1 MGALVFVTADA
12 GGFRK
17 VGFEHVCNVA
27 GEAVVGGHDHHLE
40 VQAERAVVQVGTAHG
55 GSVVVENR
63 PGADGVVGANA
74 VAQADPDGTTLLV
87 TSSSFVINPSVH
99 KNLPFDVIRDFE
111 PVSSIASVEAYI
123 LGVNPAL
130 PAKTVAELVALTR
143 TPDSKI
149 SFGSPGIGNSIHLV
163 TELFKSLT
171 KTSMVHVP
179 YRGAGQAITGL
190 IAGDVQVMF
199 LTPPSS
205 IGYIDQGQIRALAY
219 TGAKRF
225 ARFPNVLTMAESGVP
240 GMEQM
245 GSWTGLFVPARTPP
259 AIVTRLHEHVAKA
272 IATPAVRDRLTQL
285 GVTPVGNS
293 PAEFKPYVAAQ
304 MKQIAEIVKIAG
316 IEPH

>member
-1 MGALVFVTADA
+1 MRLLTPLVVLAVALLGASGALAQSYPSKSVRIIVPFSA
-12 GGFRK
+12 GGAPDVIGR
-17 VGFEHVCNVA
+17 VLAQALTEQT
-27 GEAVVGGHDHHLE
+27 GE
-40 VQAERAVVQVGTAHG
+40 
-55 GSVVVENR
+55 SFVVENR

-293 PAEFKPYVAAQ
+293 PAEIGRAHV
-304 MKQIAEIVKIAG
+304 
-316 IEPH
+316 